1 MAACRAAAPGT
12 APVAVPIT
20 CGGAAPRPSVG
31 TPPGLEEEPVVS
43 QIADTVRK
51 PVAVVSEVALVAG
64 TLVRL
69 VLRSGR

>member
-1 MAACRAAAPGT
+1 M
-12 APVAVPIT
+12 
-20 CGGAAPRPSVG
+20 
-31 TPPGLEEEPVVS
+31 S
-43 QIADTVRK
+43 QVADTVRK